1 VVKMRTVILAGVLL
15 PFLSPQSKA
24 APDGKPAD
32 SWVEVRS
39 QHFFVASNAGEAG
52 ARDVARDFEEIRA
65 LFHSTF
71 PELRVDSA
79 QPIVIL
85 ATRDEATMRV
95 ITPDDFGGPEHV
107 QPVGV
112 FHSDGEKDY
121 VILRLDGEGTTAF
134 HTIYHEYTH
143 ALMHLN
149 FSKLPLW
156 LNEGVAEFFGN
167 SKLGATEA
175 TTGTADRA
183 HLWVLGKDEW
193 LPLDTLFRVKEGS
206 PYYNERNPAS
216 VFYAESW
223 AVVHYLLL
231 DPDAR
236 RGDLLRKFL
245 LAWAADGDSLA
256 AARAAFGDLGKF
268 ENALKAYVK
277 KFDARVGVVL
287 PGVAVRAGAIGAA
300 GDAMTARPLTGAEVL
315 ALRGDSL
322 LHQMKMSEARPLLEQ
337 AVELGPNSVGT
348 HEALGFFSFRNS
360 DFAIAEREANRA
372 IELGSQDFE
381 MFYVRGMLR
390 LRDLSESSSST
401 LEAKT
406 ALEHAAALNPM
417 YAPTFEALTQV
428 YSRSAE
434 TQAKALDAAETA
446 VKLDPESRVYRTNLA
461 YVLLNNGRA
470 GDARVV
476 AEKLAATAA
485 SVDDA
490 RSASSILES
499 IRDEEDWAKEGRREG
514 VTTEF
519 GPSDGG
525 TAPAQNAGGA
535 GASAGAAT
543 ATASEAGGG
552 AITTAGAALARRQ
565 LGPPEWMAVEGPIAG
580 VNCGSKSEV
589 TLTMNLPRGPMDF
602 HAADF
607 GKVRVSGVSAGSV
620 PTIETCE
627 EWKGRRV
634 KIWFRMAE
642 GKGFLGEIMRVYFY

>member
-1 VVKMRTVILAGVLL
+1 MLTVLLAGVLL

-24 APDGKPAD
+24 PSEGRPAD

-39 QHFFVASNAGEAG
+39 PHFVVASNAGEAG

-71 PELRVDSA
+71 PELRVDPT

-175 TTGTADRA
+175 TTGTADRT
-183 HLWVLGKDEW
+183 HLWLLGKNEW
-193 LPLDTLFRVKEGS
+193 LPLETLFRVKEGS

-223 AVVHYLLL
+223 AAVHYLLL

-245 LAWAADGDSLA
+245 VAWAAGGDSVE
-256 AARAAFGDLGKF
+256 AARAAFGDLDKF
-268 ENALKAYVK
+268 ENVLKTYVK
-277 KFDARVGVVL
+277 KFDARTGVIL
-287 PGVAVRAGAIGAA
+287 PGVAVRAGSIGAA
-300 GDAMTARPLTGAEVL
+300 GDAMTVRPLTAGEVL

-322 LHQMKMSEARPLLEQ
+322 LHQMKMNEARRLLEQ
-337 AVELGPNSVGT
+337 AVESGPDTTGT

-360 DFAIAEREANRA
+360 DFALAEREVNRA

-406 ALEHAAALNPM
+406 ALEHAVALNSM

-428 YSRSAE
+428 YSRSAD
-434 TQAKALDAAETA
+434 TQAKALEAAETA
-446 VKLDPESRVYRTNLA
+446 VKLDPESRTYRTNLA

-470 GDARVV
+470 RDARMV

-485 SVDDA
+485 SADDA

-499 IRDEEDWAKEGRREG
+499 IRDEEDWAKEGHREG
-514 VTTEF
+514 VMTEF
-519 GPSDGG
+519 GPANGG
-525 TAPAQNAGGA
+525 PSSTQNDAGA
-535 GASAGAAT
+535 GASASADAAT
-543 ATASEAGGG
+543 AGEAGGG
-552 AITTAGAALARRQ
+552 ATPPVSTALARRQ
-565 LGPPEWMAVEGPIAG
+565 LGPPQWMAVDGPIAG

-607 GKVRVSGVSAGSV
+607 GKVGVSGVSAGSV
-620 PTIETCE
+620 PTIETCKD
-627 EWKGRRV
+627 WTGRRV